1 MNKTVKWLAIFLAL
15 DVVVVGAY
23 FGLRSLGKGSTAS
36 PQDEFSWLTVDE
48 AYVPHNEV
56 EAFVKNDAAEKGL
69 LPIFIK
75 DYGKNSAVLKK
86 FKGTRFA
93 GANTTV
99 LEMSF
104 PGLDDWMIIDIKY
117 QNENAREVA
126 RTILYVELKGQ
137 WQVGD
142 SGSLMK

>member
-1 MNKTVKWLAIFLAL
+1 MSKTVKWLAIFLAF

-23 FGLRSLGKGSTAS
+23 FGLKSIGKGTASS
-36 PQDEFSWLTVDE
+36 PQDEFAWLTVDA
-48 AYVPHNEV
+48 AYVPHNAV
-56 EAFVKNDAAEKGL
+56 EEFVKNDAAEKGL
-69 LPIFIK
+69 LPILIK
-75 DYGKNSAVLKK
+75 DYGKSGAVLKK

-117 QNENAREVA
+117 QNEKAREVA

-142 SGSLMK
+142 SGSLTK

>member
-1 MNKTVKWLAIFLAL
+1 MSKTIKWLAIFLAFDL
-15 DVVVVGAY
+15 VVVGAY
-23 FGLRSLGKGSTAS
+23 FGLKSLGKKSAAS
-36 PQDEFSWLTVDE
+36 PQDEFSWLTVDG
-48 AYVPHNEV
+48 AYVPHNDV

-69 LPIFIK
+69 LPILIR
-75 DYGKNSAVLKK
+75 DYGKSAAVLKK

-93 GANTTV
+93 GANTSI

-117 QNENAREVA
+117 QNENEREVA
-126 RTILYVELKGQ
+126 RTILYVEIKEQ

>member
-1 MNKTVKWLAIFLAL
+1 MNRTIKWLVIFLVFDAL
-15 DVVVVGAY
+15 VVGAY
-23 FGLRSLGKGSTAS
+23 FGATSLRKKAKTA
-36 PQDEFSWLTVDE
+36 PQDEFSWITVDE
-48 AYVPHNEV
+48 AYVPHNAV
-56 EAFVKNDAAEKGL
+56 EQFVKDDAVQKGL

-75 DYGKNSAVLKK
+75 DYGKSPAVLKK

-117 QNENAREVA
+117 QNEDERQVA
-126 RTILYVELKGQ
+126 RTILYVEIKGQ